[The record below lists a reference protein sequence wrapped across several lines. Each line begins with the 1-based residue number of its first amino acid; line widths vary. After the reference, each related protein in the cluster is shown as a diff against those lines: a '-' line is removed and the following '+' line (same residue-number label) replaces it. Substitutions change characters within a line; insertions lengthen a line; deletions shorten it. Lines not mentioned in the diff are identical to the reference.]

1 MRFGSWVDAL
11 IHLPVARCE
20 EQVPAH
26 IQRRWVSH
34 RLSCMPSLKSESVRY
49 RGNPG
54 KTKLWPVSGSRHVV
68 TIHKPIAYLAV
79 ETGKV
84 IVTHLTVEDNGDR
97 EAGGHGHRS
106 SHAHKFGSP
115 WWNFYLYPPPYGCTS
130 HQIMLQSGH
139 HFPFSCTGCLAL
151 SSTVHRG
158 DFVFLYLY
166 LFNQWQFWT
175 DTGIQIE
182 NQELCKH
189 C

>member
-34 RLSCMPSLKSESVRY
+34 RLSCMPSLKSESMRY

-106 SHAHKFGSP
+106 SHAQKFG
-115 WWNFYLYPPPYGCTS
+115 
-130 HQIMLQSGH
+130 H
-139 HFPFSCTGCLAL
+139 HDGTFTYILPRTAAHHTKLCSNLATIFPFHAQ
-151 SSTVHRG
+151 V
-158 DFVFLYLY
+158 V
-166 LFNQWQFWT
+166 
-175 DTGIQIE
+175 
-182 NQELCKH
+182 
-189 C
+189 